1 VTPAVAKA
9 LSLTVER
16 GVLLQLV
23 IPDGPAGKAAL
34 RGSDG
39 SGSGADIVLALDGLE
54 VRDMDDLIVYLA
66 RTTVGQTVTLTI
78 LRDGKQQDIEVT
90 LEEWPHPE
98 ERDPEDS

>member
-1 VTPAVAKA
+1 MTPLVAKA

-39 SGSGADIVLALDGLE
+39 TGSGADIVLALDGLE

-66 RTTVGQTVTLTI
+66 DKTVGQSVTLGI
-78 LRDGKQQDIEVT
+78 VRGGEAQRVEVK
-90 LEEWPHPE
+90 LEERPA
-98 ERDPEDS
+98 R

>member
-1 VTPAVAKA
+1 M
-9 LSLTVER
+9 
-16 GVLLQLV
+16 LLQLV

-66 RTTVGQTVTLTI
+66 GTTVGQTVTLTI